1 MRAFGVFLFLHIT
14 RTICLLSSSND
25 MSDKEHHF
33 EEANHASHLEWMGRG
48 TAVLVIY
55 LLSKD
60 QEQSRLEVT
69 TSTAIVFR
77 HIRQL
82 SMPSSCFITEPSH
95 CDILGGQAKG
105 LMCGPANMSFVEDIG
120 PFWMVL
126 LHFALCRYR
135 VHEFP
140 GSFEG
145 LESKGSLNPSV
156 VVCNLP
162 FASALRGESSRIAAK
177 LFFIL
182 ARRIFETHSRT

>member
-1 MRAFGVFLFLHIT
+1 MFLHIT

-135 VHEFP
+135 VHEFLTTKLVAWA
-140 GSFEG
+140 GH
-145 LESKGSLNPSV
+145 
-156 VVCNLP
+156 
-162 FASALRGESSRIAAK
+162 SR
-177 LFFIL
+177 
-182 ARRIFETHSRT
+182 RRIDRVTEGAGNHAMSLLSRDGNGRV